1 MNTTVSLSPDAVP
14 RRVDGFAVKRT
25 PCCYLLTADEGKRT
39 VMTLNQTSALVWELC
54 NGDWCVGEM
63 LDTLRDS
70 FPEAG
75 DQIETD
81 VQKVLDEFSR
91 AEVIALTGP

>member
-1 MNTTVSLSPDAVP
+1 MNTAVPLPPEAVP

-25 PCCYLLTADEGKRT
+25 PCCYLLTADEGSRT

-54 NGDWCVGEM
+54 NGEWCVGEM
-63 LDTLRDS
+63 LDTLREN
-70 FPEAG
+70 FPEAAE
-75 DQIETD
+75 QIEAD

-91 AEVIALTGP
+91 AEVIAFTGP

>member
-1 MNTTVSLSPDAVP
+1 MTPAVSLSPETVP

-54 NGDWCVGEM
+54 NGEWSVGEM
-63 LDTLRDS
+63 LATLRDS
-70 FPEAG
+70 FSDAG
-75 DQIETD
+75 DQIEAD

-91 AEVIALTGP
+91 AEVIAFTGP